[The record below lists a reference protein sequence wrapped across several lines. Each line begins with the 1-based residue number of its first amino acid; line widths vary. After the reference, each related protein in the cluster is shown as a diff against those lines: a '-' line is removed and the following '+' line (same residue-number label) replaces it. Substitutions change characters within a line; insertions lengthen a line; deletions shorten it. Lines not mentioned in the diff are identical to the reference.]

1 MDLHFFNHLTGKVK
15 KKELDFHEDFENY
28 FSKETKLSNFLLQ
41 QQEEEERELL
51 LILVSSN
58 EPYFLKEK
66 S

>member
-1 MDLHFFNHLTGKVK
+1 MDLHFFNHVTGKVK
-15 KKELDFHEDFENY
+15 QKELDFHEDFENY